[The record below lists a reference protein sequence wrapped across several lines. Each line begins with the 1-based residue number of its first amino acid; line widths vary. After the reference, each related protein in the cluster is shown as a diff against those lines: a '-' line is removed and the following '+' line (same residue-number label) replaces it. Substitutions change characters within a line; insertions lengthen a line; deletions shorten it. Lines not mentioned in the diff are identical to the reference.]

1 MIPDLPKGFTPSFL
15 TKHLRQNGYL
25 PLDGTVHT
33 VSPTTIGDGTGMM
46 AEIAKLDLRYRGN
59 QGNAPTSLIAKF
71 ASQNPTNREIATA
84 YNLYERETR
93 FLSELDPLT
102 DVQTPVTYLSALD
115 GDRFLILMEDL
126 TDYDVGSQ
134 VVGATLSESELAID
148 QLVKLH
154 APFWGKVDS
163 IDWVPHIA
171 NSYHADNMQSLAS
184 VGAGGLIEKFGD
196 YLTPLYLE
204 HQASF
209 LERLPELQAGMDEAP
224 ITLCHGD
231 YRMENLLYGNQPH
244 QNDATV
250 IDWQGPLRARGMNDV
265 ALFLGQSTQ
274 TDVRRSHEQALID
287 RYASGL
293 KDAGIDAGDS
303 MELWNEYLYSLLY
316 NWVYVTVVAGTLD
329 TSNATAFAWMA
340 QMVARQSAVTEDL
353 ALFDQL

>member
-1 MIPDLPKGFTPSFL
+1 
-15 TKHLRQNGYL
+15 
-25 PLDGTVHT
+25 
-33 VSPTTIGDGTGMM
+33 
-46 AEIAKLDLRYRGN
+46 
-59 QGNAPTSLIAKF
+59 
-71 ASQNPTNREIATA
+71 
-84 YNLYERETR
+84 
-93 FLSELDPLT
+93 
-102 DVQTPVTYLSALD
+102 
-115 GDRFLILMEDL
+115 MEDL

-171 NSYHADNMQSLAS
+171 NSYHADNMHSLAS

-303 MELWNEYLYSLLY
+303 MELWNEYRYSLLY

-329 TSNATAFAWMA
+329 TNNPIAFAWMA

>member
-1 MIPDLPKGFTPSFL
+1 M
-15 TKHLRQNGYL
+15 
-25 PLDGTVHT
+25 
-33 VSPTTIGDGTGMM
+33 
-46 AEIAKLDLRYRGN
+46 
-59 QGNAPTSLIAKF
+59 
-71 ASQNPTNREIATA
+71 
-84 YNLYERETR
+84 
-93 FLSELDPLT
+93 
-102 DVQTPVTYLSALD
+102 
-115 GDRFLILMEDL
+115 
-126 TDYDVGSQ
+126 
-134 VVGATLSESELAID
+134 LAID

-163 IDWVPHIA
+163 LDWVPHIA

-184 VGAGGLIEKFGD
+184 IGADGLMEKFGD
-196 YLTPLYLE
+196 YLTPLYRQ
-204 HQASF
+204 HHAAF
-209 LERLPELQAGMDEAP
+209 LERLPDLQAGMDSAP
-224 ITLCHGD
+224 VTLCHGD

-244 QNDATV
+244 HDAAAV

-274 TDVRRSHEQALID
+274 IDVRRSHERALID

-293 KDAGIDAGDS
+293 KEAGIDAGDS
-303 MELWNEYLYSLLY
+303 IELWNEYRYSLLY